1 MKYNAPSIRPL
12 VAVSA
17 LAAAAGLVIATPV
30 AASADSAEAHGH
42 HRSPFATEQVDL
54 VSDVPGEAVLTDPDA
69 ADTWGLA
76 LSPTSPLWVSNTGT
90 STSTLYTDAPD
101 SSAVAKVPT
110 VRVTVP
116 GPGGSPVGLPTG
128 QVFNPGSGFVLS
140 NATTSAPASFIFD
153 TITGEIA
160 AWNATV
166 DPHQGD
172 VEIKATEPGASYT
185 GLAIAT
191 TAAGAQQ
198 LYAADFA
205 KGRIDV
211 FDSSFGLVKSPSW
224 AFKDAGIPRGYAPF
238 NAQTLNGN
246 VYVTYALVDPKTG
259 REIAGKGIGFVDEY
273 TPEGR
278 LVARID
284 SRTGLN
290 DPWGL
295 AIAPASW
302 GELAGDL
309 LIGNFGGGQI
319 TVVKQSHLGP
329 FQFDRVVGQLTDGS
343 TGKPIDIP
351 GLWALLPGTATTGGT
366 DALWFSAG
374 INGEADGLVGVF
386 RHVG

>member
-1 MKYNAPSIRPL
+1 MKNNMLSARPL

-17 LAAAAGLVIATPV
+17 LAAAAGLVIAAPV
-30 AASADSAEAHGH
+30 SASADSARHPL
-42 HRSPFATEQVDL
+42 SPFATQQTDL
-54 VSDVPGEAVLTDPDA
+54 VSDVAGEAVLTDPDA
-69 ADTWGLA
+69 VDTWGLS

-101 SSAVAKVPT
+101 STAVAKVPT

-116 GPGGSPVGLPTG
+116 GPGGSPAGLPTG
-128 QVFNPGSGFVLS
+128 QVFNGGSGFVLG
-140 NATTSAPASFIFD
+140 NGTTSAPAAFIFD

-160 AWNATV
+160 AWNPNV
-166 DPHQGD
+166 DPHLGN
-172 VEIKATEPGASYT
+172 VEIKATEPGAAYT

-205 KGRIDV
+205 QDRIDV
-211 FDSSFGLVKSPSW
+211 FDSSFGLVRSPSW

-238 NAQTLNGN
+238 NAQTLNGD
-246 VYVTYALVDPKTG
+246 VYVTYAKIDPTTG
-259 REIAGKGIGFVDEY
+259 REVAGNGIGFVDEY

-278 LVARID
+278 LIARVD

-302 GELAGDL
+302 GALAGDL
-309 LIGNFGGGQI
+309 LIGNFGGGQV
-319 TVVKQSHLGP
+319 TVIGHGHYGRP
-329 FQFDRVVGQLTDGS
+329 GRVVGELTNS
-343 TGKPIDIP
+343 ATGKPIDIP

-374 INGEADGLVGVF
+374 IDNEAHGLVGLF